1 MAAKKPET
9 KPKAKAKAKRGRPP
23 TTIDYET
30 IEKLAMM
37 QATLDE
43 IASFIGFSREG
54 LRKRRAWDEELVAAL
69 EKGQDKG
76 KISLRRL
83 QWEQA
88 QQGDRAM
95 LIWLG
100 KQILGQRDK
109 HEQQIDGQMTVNI
122 IKPDRS
128 K

>member
-9 KPKAKAKAKRGRPP
+9 KPKAKAKRGRPP

-88 QQGDRAM
+88 QQGDRTM

-122 IKPDRS
+122 IKPDRG

>member
-1 MAAKKPET
+1 MASKKPET
-9 KPKAKAKAKRGRPP
+9 KPKAKRGRPP
-23 TTIDYET
+23 TPIDYET

-54 LRKRRAWDEELVAAL
+54 LRKRREWDEELVAAL
-69 EKGQDKG
+69 EKGKDKG

-88 QQGDRAM
+88 QQGDRTM

-109 HEQQIDGQMTVNI
+109 HEQTVDSSLTVKI
-122 IKPDRS
+122 IKPNRNQ
-128 K
+128 

>member
-9 KPKAKAKAKRGRPP
+9 KPKAKRGRPP
-23 TTIDYET
+23 TPIDYET
-30 IEKLAMM
+30 VEKLAMM

-54 LRKRRAWDEELVAAL
+54 LRKRRAWDDELVAAL

-88 QQGDRAM
+88 QQGDRTM

-109 HEQQIDGQMTVNI
+109 HEQQIDGHMTVNI